1 MRSIFLLGGFV
12 GFAVIAASEMQA
24 GYSGNRILL
33 DGAIACLVGGFLFR
47 WFWTQIVAAFGVAI
61 KAKRVARKA
70 AEEAE
75 AAAAKAATPVIAVKG
90 K

>member
-12 GFAVIAASEMQA
+12 GFAVTAASEMQA

-33 DGAIACLVGGFLFR
+33 DGAIACLVGGILFR
-47 WFWTQIVAAFGVAI
+47 WFWKQIVAALSVAV
-61 KAKRVARKA
+61 KAKRAARKA